1 MDTLKRTIRCYRLR
15 PAIGRV
21 HSTCTQHTVALP
33 ASRLRASV
41 GGHQAV
47 AGATA
52 GTDATHGFLTPPHH
66 ACAVR
71 RCHGWLGVP
80 RRKTRRP
87 RCRRRTPRCRRRTP
101 RSRGGSPRCRGGCRT
116 QTTSS
121 KAAPWS
127 MLYCG
132 EPAIAHT
139 TIGKHRADGESSQG
153 VQDDGRGAG
162 EAGRAMT
169 TAGMTSSP
177 GSTLPTFKLQPHPPT
192 MGSLRAIAPARHSHP
207 RNRHTR
213 ATARAP
219 RSTTSVH
226 RRP

>member
-15 PAIGRV
+15 PAIGWV

-66 ACAVR
+66 ACAVC

-116 QTTSS
+116 QTTCS

-153 VQDDGRGAG
+153 VQDDGRGAD
-162 EAGRAMT
+162 EAGRAMAT
-169 TAGMTSSP
+169 TGMTSSP
-177 GSTLPTFKLQPHPPT
+177 GSTPLPPT
-192 MGSLRAIAPARHSHP
+192 PQRWVRCERSYLRDSHTHEITTHAC
-207 RNRHTR
+207 NF
-213 ATARAP
+213 AGAP
-219 RSTTSVH
+219 RSATSVH